1 MNSNDEVVRV
11 IESRQIVKLERSA
24 KNVWESR
31 KVETCSRKENFRSIP
46 YLPSSEPVHYQ
57 TSSPNW
63 ESGKIEPY
71 SRKENFRSIPYL
83 PSFEPVH
90 YQTLSPDCASGISSA
105 HTSPCQPL
113 RQNNRKR
120 TPGQFIQISEITPN
134 NIIRFLSDLRLNP
147 NSLSTW
153 NEYDVSKFLKHPYLN
168 LMSYEILESMWYR
181 YCYQVTSTTTCCFN
195 SDNIN
200 GIALIYICLGKRKF
214 HYYTENQFPDFNE
227 LIKQGFIMCKCAK
240 KFIHETRYNNRK
252 RLSYL
257 VERICQCFL
266 ERQYMIDKLLSR

>member
-11 IESRQIVKLERSA
+11 IESGQIIKLQKSA
-24 KNVWESR
+24 KNVWESG
-31 KVETCSRKENFRSIP
+31 KIEPYSRKENFRSIP

-57 TSSPNW
+57 TSSP
-63 ESGKIEPY
+63 
-71 SRKENFRSIPYL
+71 
-83 PSFEPVH
+83 
-90 YQTLSPDCASGISSA
+90 DCASGISSA

-113 RQNNRKR
+113 RRNNPKSS
-120 TPGQFIQISEITPN
+120 PGQFIQISEITPN
-134 NIIRFLSDLRLNP
+134 NIIRFLSDLGLNP
-147 NSLSTW
+147 NLLSTW

-168 LMSYEILESMWYR
+168 LMSYDILESIWIR

-200 GIALIYICLGKRKF
+200 GLALIYICLGKRKF
-214 HYYTENQFPDFNE
+214 HYYTENQFPDFNDV
-227 LIKQGFIMCKCAK
+227 IKPDFIMCKCAR
-240 KFIHETRYNNRK
+240 KFIYETKYNNGK

>member
-120 TPGQFIQISEITPN
+120 TPGQFIQISEIT
-134 NIIRFLSDLRLNP
+134 
-147 NSLSTW
+147 
-153 NEYDVSKFLKHPYLN
+153 
-168 LMSYEILESMWYR
+168 
-181 YCYQVTSTTTCCFN
+181 Q
-195 SDNIN
+195 
-200 GIALIYICLGKRKF
+200 
-214 HYYTENQFPDFNE
+214 
-227 LIKQGFIMCKCAK
+227 
-240 KFIHETRYNNRK
+240 
-252 RLSYL
+252 
-257 VERICQCFL
+257 
-266 ERQYMIDKLLSR
+266 

>member
-11 IESRQIVKLERSA
+11 IESGQIVKLERTA
-24 KNVWESR
+24 KNVWKSGKIEPY
-31 KVETCSRKENFRSIP
+31 SRKENFRSIP

-57 TSSPNW
+57 TSSPNC
-63 ESGKIEPY
+63 
-71 SRKENFRSIPYL
+71 
-83 PSFEPVH
+83 V
-90 YQTLSPDCASGISSA
+90 SGIGSA
-105 HTSPCQPL
+105 HMSPYQPL
-113 RQNNRKR
+113 GRNNRKR
-120 TPGQFIQISEITPN
+120 TPGQFIQISEITPD
-134 NIIRFLSDLRLNP
+134 NIIRFLSDLGLNP

-153 NEYDVSKFLKHPYLN
+153 NEYDVSKFLKHPYFN
-168 LMSYEILESMWYR
+168 LMSYDILESIWNR

-200 GIALIYICLGKRKF
+200 GLALIYICLGKRKF

-227 LIKQGFIMCKCAK
+227 VIKPDFIMCKCAR
-240 KFIHETRYNNRK
+240 KFIYETKYNNGK